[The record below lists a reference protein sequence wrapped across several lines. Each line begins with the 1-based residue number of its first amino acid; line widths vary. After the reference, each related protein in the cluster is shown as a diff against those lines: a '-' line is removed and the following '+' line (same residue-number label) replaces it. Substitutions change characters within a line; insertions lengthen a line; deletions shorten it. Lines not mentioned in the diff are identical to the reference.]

1 MDIWVRCLMCS
12 CVITLVRTQYY
23 DPTARDYTELCTEF
37 AEIAQDK
44 YCQLFDMC
52 CERNANNKL
61 NGDKCQVA
69 DSSNGCLLTPE
80 GGVEILRCKAY
91 NCTPEV
97 TTTTTTTTTTEL
109 PSVNSASVL
118 SMAGAF
124 ATFALAALFAR
135 REQH

>member
-1 MDIWVRCLMCS
+1 MDISMRSVICS
-12 CVITLVRTQYY
+12 SVIALAIAQYY
-23 DPTARDYTELCTEF
+23 DPTTRDYTELCTEF

-61 NGDKCQVA
+61 NGDKCQFA

-80 GGVEILRCKAY
+80 GGIEMLRCKAY

-97 TTTTTTTTTTEL
+97 TTTTTTTTTTQP
-109 PSVNSASVL
+109 PSVSAAPPL
-118 SMAGAF
+118 SMF
-124 ATFALAALFAR
+124 L
-135 REQH
+135 